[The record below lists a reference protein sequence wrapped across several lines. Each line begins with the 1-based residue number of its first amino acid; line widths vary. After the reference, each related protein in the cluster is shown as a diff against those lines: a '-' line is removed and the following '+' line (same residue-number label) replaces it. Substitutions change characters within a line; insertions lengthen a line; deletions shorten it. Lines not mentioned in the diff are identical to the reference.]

1 MIRNYEVS
9 VWTLQDSFI
18 TVLKPDKLESKGQIE
33 NAKMHL
39 VNDGTAEL
47 SFTIPMYLG
56 HTENTYWYDET
67 NEAAPTRENPLWQN
81 TVNGVILAG
90 MRKIK
95 VIFNKQTEDEAVF
108 EFVITKVTERHEKD
122 EKWCDVE
129 CEGLAFHEL
138 GKNGYKLSLTEDT
151 YYNDHRDWEN
161 TEYTESEEAAHMAAE
176 PRNNIEYWLH
186 KIFDGTDWNW
196 SVQMD
201 YSNHDGIVYR
211 LDLTNSAI
219 DHAWVDL
226 SNIADEEYHDTKLLT
241 YFDLTK
247 EQQAVVNQRRENMG
261 LWRCDKIYEE
271 EYVTEWDDDSR
282 TESVNFDSSNY
293 ITNASIGP
301 LTDVKINIKQVQEEG
316 ASSPNNNRPI
326 SGWTKVNI
334 YADSTH
340 TTTVPTKTIEFSE
353 PVYGGTLDVT
363 GGTLTI
369 TQCVDVF
376 DGSEEWKYAGMAGSR
391 PYYSTATTNYY
402 LNVNKGTNG
411 VSANW
416 LPVIDDAQDQ
426 TYALS
431 SVRLRSSSA
440 AQNIVFFIVGSD
452 LPNITSESEL
462 KAYLK
467 EHPLQVS
474 YPIMTPKTQT
484 INPTSITP
492 PTSNSYI
499 WSDAGDISVIYQT
512 QPTNIFPG
520 AVEKAKEKERLINCE
535 ESNIYNITQD
545 LAEVFGVFCKYKY
558 YYDDNYHITGRE
570 VIFYNTFIQDST
582 GVIDITYPYD
592 TGKITREMDSADVAT
607 KLYVKKLENSNTA
620 SGWATITDTAINKT
634 LEDYILNFDYLYTIG
649 TITEEQY
656 AEIPKFETDVR
667 KLNLEML
674 PKEQELDLLQLKLPE
689 AEAAVT
695 VLNNAVA
702 LDQERISANDD
713 LLNNLTNGTQI
724 LHVTANRPNLSY
736 LVPDKDVK
744 EGEQP
749 YKIILRE
756 KGIIKDTV
764 HVYKTW
770 KLAGATTTENTEG
783 TENVESTD
791 CAATETETTTTEAE
805 TTGNE
810 STPANTEEEIG
821 RYTLTE
827 EVTYSPRFDAD
838 GNLIALANLAKSDD
852 ESSLRYITYDYRP
865 ALYYDNIKESWVRR
879 LNDDEANRVKAQAEL
894 ETIQNR
900 IEVLKAE
907 LEALMIQKDNLL
919 KYFNRLMGPALREA
933 NWQPEDEYG
942 KFGAKY
948 NTKLSFGDFNKDTL
962 IQLYWDDVGFEDEQ
976 KNTYVIGAAEQVT
989 RHYPCVELTQE
1000 FIQNFHN
1007 GGYTKLSDICFIFTD
1022 VNAEQISGSVTN
1034 PENTTTSTVDELK
1047 YYRYYA
1053 IGSQSQLA
1061 FVRSKLTG
1069 AIKPVLMLT
1078 GIETVNIYDGSEE
1091 EEVIIKQPTQ
1101 EQLETFLSHNA
1112 QIGHIVPVYNA
1123 ETAQFQYSIDT
1134 VQSFNGFLDT
1144 EEYDTIVFPRIRV
1157 NSLNLKTNSDELNV
1171 ALPPSG
1177 TKSNIPLSEYVDYY
1191 VTPRENEYYIT
1202 LRPDV
1207 FYMKAQKL
1215 PDSNFS
1221 INLNCMI
1228 ADAASG
1234 IYLDA
1239 LQIAR
1244 ENAYPKVEYT
1254 VDISMAKPDFMR
1266 VAYSTMN
1273 KIVHINDNELKFNHV
1288 QGYISDLDLDLDHP
1302 WQDKLGIKN
1311 YKTKFEDLFVDIVA
1325 QTEAMKKNSQIAE
1338 IGGQIFAPTGML
1350 TKESLQEAFDGYNLQ
1365 YEFNNGKLMIDDKNG
1380 ILAASDEGV
1389 VAYRGGG
1396 IFTATEQDDDGNW
1409 VWNTGILPSGIN
1421 ADLIKTG
1428 RLDTNLINI
1437 YAGDNLKLQMNGTG
1451 LYAFKSWSDMV
1462 DFANKDTA
1470 ENILKN
1476 LDEPPSDAALSYVV
1490 FNEEGLFLT
1499 MNDGA
1504 PYIDKDGTVQTLDL
1518 KALETPVDKVNRVE
1532 ISWRGLILR
1541 NNANEEVF
1549 YADPD
1554 TGNLTIA
1561 GEIQATSGQIG
1572 PWMVGSR
1579 SLYQTLDTKIK
1590 GDQEQE
1596 VVPFATKNTIYLGE
1610 KGLSISDLFQLKTE
1624 VVQSDVMDSPEKE
1637 VKRILS
1643 DFSIN
1648 EYLLDPNNKEKT
1660 ILSPIFQ
1667 IKNTQTSADPAYQVI
1682 INSNVQ
1688 FGNNFILPIKNGGT
1702 GSNDGTGLYYKVDSQ
1717 DNLPSNAKDGDL
1729 GVVLNTSNEIRYSD
1743 DPFTAQQPSGNYYG
1757 PFDFN
1762 TGTSS
1767 FTKNHKNGTY
1777 CGVSALCWNTH
1788 LTTNEV
1794 NAGYSMP
1801 KGNNYARLGWINNN
1815 DDKFNSAIWLPFDC
1829 PGQIDKNTILRI
1841 NFKVK
1846 NRFWG
1851 SWNATGTA
1859 NGIHQINTTSVD
1871 NNYGIKIIGSD
1882 WQTVVA
1888 SGTFNIRRGSDD
1900 EGVYDD
1906 SPYTVQERTC
1916 ICQLNN
1922 NLSGNCVLLFY
1933 SDAGLN
1939 SNSLTY
1945 LDCSEI
1951 KIYKALPNLNMPQLF
1966 LYSKR
1971 DSKWM
1976 QLAFALTSEP

>member
-108 EFVITKVTERHEKD
+108 EFVITKVTERHAKD

-138 GKNGYKLSLTEDT
+138 GKNGYKLSLTEET

-201 YSNHDGIVYR
+201 YANHDGIVYR
-211 LDLTNSAI
+211 LDFTNSAI

-282 TESVNFDSSNY
+282 TESVDFDSSNY

-301 LTDVKINIKQVQEEG
+301 LTDVKINIKQVQEAG
-316 ASSPNNNRPI
+316 ASSPTNNRPI
-326 SGWTKVNI
+326 SGWTNANI

-340 TTTVPTKTIEFSE
+340 TATVPAKTIEFSDT
-353 PVYGGTLDVT
+353 VYGGTLDVT
-363 GGTLTI
+363 SGTLTV

-376 DGSEEWKYAGMAGSR
+376 DGSEVWTYKGMAGSR
-391 PYYSTATTNYY
+391 PYYYTATTNYY
-402 LNVNKGTNG
+402 LNVNKGTDG

-416 LPVIDDAQDQ
+416 LPVIPDEQDQ
-426 TYALS
+426 TYTLS

-452 LPNITSESEL
+452 LPDITDASKL
-462 KAYLK
+462 QAYLK

-474 YPIMTPKTQT
+474 YPIMTPKTQI

-499 WSDAGDISVIYQT
+499 WSDAGNISVIYQT

-744 EGEQP
+744 EGEKP

-770 KLAGATTTENTEG
+770 ELAGAKTTTSTEG
-783 TENVESTD
+783 AENAGSTD
-791 CAATETETTTTEAE
+791 GAATETDTTATETG

-810 STPANTEEEIG
+810 STSTKTEEKEIG
-821 RYTLTE
+821 RYTLSD

-907 LEALMIQKDNLL
+907 LEALMIQKDKLL

-948 NTKLSFGDFNKDTL
+948 NTKLSFSDFNKDTL
-962 IQLYWDDVGFEDEQ
+962 IQLYWDDVGFDDEQ

-1007 GGYTKLSDICFIFTD
+1007 GDYTKLSDICFIFTD

-1034 PENTTTSTVDELK
+1034 PENTTTSTVNELK

-1078 GIETVNIYDGSEE
+1078 GIETVNIYDGSKE

-1123 ETAQFQYSIDT
+1123 ETAQFQYNIKT

-1202 LRPDV
+1202 LRPDI
-1207 FYMKAQKL
+1207 FYMQAQKL

-1221 INLNCMI
+1221 VNLNCLI

-1244 ENAYPKVEYT
+1244 ENAYP
-1254 VDISMAKPDFMR
+1254 
-1266 VAYSTMN
+1266 
-1273 KIVHINDNELKFNHV
+1273 
-1288 QGYISDLDLDLDHP
+1288 
-1302 WQDKLGIKN
+1302 
-1311 YKTKFEDLFVDIVA
+1311 
-1325 QTEAMKKNSQIAE
+1325 
-1338 IGGQIFAPTGML
+1338 
-1350 TKESLQEAFDGYNLQ
+1350 
-1365 YEFNNGKLMIDDKNG
+1365 
-1380 ILAASDEGV
+1380 
-1389 VAYRGGG
+1389 
-1396 IFTATEQDDDGNW
+1396 
-1409 VWNTGILPSGIN
+1409 
-1421 ADLIKTG
+1421 
-1428 RLDTNLINI
+1428 NI
-1437 YAGDNLKLQMNGTG
+1437 Q
-1451 LYAFKSWSDMV
+1451 
-1462 DFANKDTA
+1462 
-1470 ENILKN
+1470 
-1476 LDEPPSDAALSYVV
+1476 
-1490 FNEEGLFLT
+1490 
-1499 MNDGA
+1499 
-1504 PYIDKDGTVQTLDL
+1504 
-1518 KALETPVDKVNRVE
+1518 
-1532 ISWRGLILR
+1532 
-1541 NNANEEVF
+1541 
-1549 YADPD
+1549 
-1554 TGNLTIA
+1554 
-1561 GEIQATSGQIG
+1561 
-1572 PWMVGSR
+1572 
-1579 SLYQTLDTKIK
+1579 
-1590 GDQEQE
+1590 
-1596 VVPFATKNTIYLGE
+1596 
-1610 KGLSISDLFQLKTE
+1610 
-1624 VVQSDVMDSPEKE
+1624 
-1637 VKRILS
+1637 
-1643 DFSIN
+1643 
-1648 EYLLDPNNKEKT
+1648 
-1660 ILSPIFQ
+1660 
-1667 IKNTQTSADPAYQVI
+1667 
-1682 INSNVQ
+1682 
-1688 FGNNFILPIKNGGT
+1688 
-1702 GSNDGTGLYYKVDSQ
+1702 
-1717 DNLPSNAKDGDL
+1717 
-1729 GVVLNTSNEIRYSD
+1729 
-1743 DPFTAQQPSGNYYG
+1743 
-1757 PFDFN
+1757 
-1762 TGTSS
+1762 
-1767 FTKNHKNGTY
+1767 
-1777 CGVSALCWNTH
+1777 
-1788 LTTNEV
+1788 
-1794 NAGYSMP
+1794 
-1801 KGNNYARLGWINNN
+1801 
-1815 DDKFNSAIWLPFDC
+1815 
-1829 PGQIDKNTILRI
+1829 
-1841 NFKVK
+1841 
-1846 NRFWG
+1846 
-1851 SWNATGTA
+1851 
-1859 NGIHQINTTSVD
+1859 
-1871 NNYGIKIIGSD
+1871 
-1882 WQTVVA
+1882 
-1888 SGTFNIRRGSDD
+1888 
-1900 EGVYDD
+1900 
-1906 SPYTVQERTC
+1906 
-1916 ICQLNN
+1916 
-1922 NLSGNCVLLFY
+1922 
-1933 SDAGLN
+1933 
-1939 SNSLTY
+1939 
-1945 LDCSEI
+1945 
-1951 KIYKALPNLNMPQLF
+1951 
-1966 LYSKR
+1966 
-1971 DSKWM
+1971 
-1976 QLAFALTSEP
+1976 